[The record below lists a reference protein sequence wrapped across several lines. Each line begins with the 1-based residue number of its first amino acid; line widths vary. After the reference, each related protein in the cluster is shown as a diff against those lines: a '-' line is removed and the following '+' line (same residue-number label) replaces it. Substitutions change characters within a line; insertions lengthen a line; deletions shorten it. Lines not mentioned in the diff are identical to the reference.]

1 MSSFTEVVITKG
13 ELGAEVLGIGRVE
26 AVKVE
31 VVDPTGAGDAFAAKY
46 IAEKL
51 SGTAPLEALEFAN
64 DFAALAVTRP
74 GGQPS

>member
-1 MSSFTEVVITKG
+1 M
-13 ELGAEVLGIGRVE
+13 
-26 AVKVE
+26 E

-51 SGTAPLEALEFAN
+51 AGSSSLEALEFAS

-74 GGQPS
+74 GGQPLL